1 MYQAKLTLHPFNNS
15 SAKQSNSTTL
25 TVLPNPF
32 IKASQ
37 ENWDLQQST
46 LATISSN
53 IKEVHTS
60 VNNLRK
66 IKKQLQYYAETLAT
80 LTEAKSIKDEAN
92 SIIGKI
98 DAWESNIVES
108 RTQNGQDVIN
118 WPSKLN
124 VEFFYLKGLI
134 DISDPV
140 MTNGVKVKLADLQ
153 NTWANEK
160 LKLDAIYD
168 AVKNFN
174 NQFKNANIPALQLK

>member
-1 MYQAKLTLHPFNNS
+1 MN
-15 SAKQSNSTTL
+15 
-25 TVLPNPF
+25 
-32 IKASQ
+32 
-37 ENWDLQQST
+37 
-46 LATISSN
+46 N
-53 IKEVHTS
+53 IKYKNKNFS
-60 VNNLRK
+60 YNLRK
-66 IKKQLQYYAETLAT
+66 IKKQLQYYAETLAS
-80 LTEAKSIKDEAN
+80 LAEAKSIKDEAN
-92 SIIGKI
+92 SVIGKI

-108 RTQNGQDVIN
+108 RTHNGQDVIN